1 MNYWILIT
9 IILGV
14 ITLVVGL
21 LVLYM
26 LQKKKSEGN
35 YREPDYRA
43 FFIMGI
49 CFLPMG
55 LIFTSTISPAFISF
69 LAIGV
74 IYMAIGL
81 ANRDKWKTKGGLK

>member
-1 MNYWILIT
+1 MNYWILLT

-14 ITLVVGL
+14 IAVIAGL
-21 LVLYM
+21 FVLYIM
-26 LQKKKSEGN
+26 KKKKIEGT

-55 LIFTSTISPAFISF
+55 IIFTTTISPAFISF
-69 LAIGV
+69 LALGV
-74 IYMAIGL
+74 IYMAISL
-81 ANRDKWKTKGGLK
+81 ANRDKWKNMGE